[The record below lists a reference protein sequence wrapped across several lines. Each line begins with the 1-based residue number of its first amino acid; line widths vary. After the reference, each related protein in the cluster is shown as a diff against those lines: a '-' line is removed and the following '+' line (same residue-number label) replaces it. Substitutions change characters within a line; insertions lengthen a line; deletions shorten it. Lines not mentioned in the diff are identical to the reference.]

1 MAPEKSHS
9 DTSGARELRDEYGLY
24 DSMTPMSALVTQE
37 GLTVAIYL
45 TKPPQK
51 GMNNQEVHLLKLIR
65 PPDDIAAAYH
75 GRF

>member
-1 MAPEKSHS
+1 
-9 DTSGARELRDEYGLY
+9 
-24 DSMTPMSALVTQE
+24 MTPVHALASEQ

-51 GMNNQEVHLLKLIR
+51 GMSNQEVHLLKLIR
-65 PPDDIAAAYH
+65 PPDDISKVYH